1 MGKLEQNPWQGWE
14 VPDLGLGERLGHGV
28 VDLPL
33 DRRSAWRP
41 AMGNSDRTPRRCLSH
56 LAAGRIENPA
66 R

>member
-41 AMGNSDRTPRRCLSH
+41 ALGDAERAARRRFLRDAADRES
-56 LAAGRIENPA
+56 A
-66 R
+66 